1 MDSVQELKN
10 KLFFQ
15 KENGCLTR
23 TGQELV
29 DADSFCND
37 YKAFLDAGKTER
49 ECVTEAVRLAEAKG
63 YVPYN
68 PSVKLNPGDKVYL
81 NNRGKSLVV
90 CRIGSDPLDKGAMI
104 MAAHIDSPRLDI
116 KQVPLYEDKE
126 LAMLKTHYYGGIKK
140 YQWTAIP
147 LALHGV
153 IIRRDMS
160 VVTVAIGEDESDPV
174 FCVTDLLPHL
184 AAEQMKRPAGEIIK
198 GEELNILIGS
208 RPFRTDEKSDRV
220 KLNIANILFEKYG
233 ITEADFLSAELE
245 IVPAFKARDIGF
257 DRSMIG
263 SYGQDDR
270 VCSFPALRALL
281 DHEDVPATTQVVL
294 LADKEEIG
302 SCGAT
307 GMKGAF
313 LRYFFDNIGAPY
325 GIAGH
330 TILSASKCL
339 SADVTA
345 AFDPTFASAFDAQN
359 STYAGKGVALSR
371 YIGSRGKNGTNDA
384 GAEVMTYFTRLF
396 DEAGVVWQTGEMGRV
411 DLGGGGTIAKY
422 VALHDIDTLDVG
434 VPVLSMHSPFEITSK
449 LDVYMAYKAFKAFN
463 ETAE

>member
-23 TGQELV
+23 TDEELKA
-29 DADSFCND
+29 ADSFCED

-49 ECVTEAVRLAEAKG
+49 ECVTEAVRLAEEKG
-63 YVPYN
+63 YRPYD
-68 PSVKLNPGDKVYL
+68 PSVKVNPGDKVYL

-90 CRIGSDPLDKGAMI
+90 CQIGSEPLENGALI

-153 IIRRDMS
+153 IIRKDLS

-220 KLNIANILFEKYG
+220 KLNIANILFEKYC

-270 VCSFPALRALL
+270 VCGYPALRALL
-281 DHEDVPATTQVVL
+281 DCETVPAHTQVVL

-313 LRYFFDNIGAPY
+313 LRYFFDNIGAHY

-339 SADVTA
+339 SADVGA
-345 AFDPTFASAFDAQN
+345 AVDPTFADAHEKMN
-359 STYAGKGVALSR
+359 AAYLNYGPVIMKFT
-371 YIGSRGKNGTNDA
+371 GSRGKGGSNDA
-384 GAEVMTYFTRLF
+384 SAEFMAEVRKTL
-396 DEAGVVWQTGEMGRV
+396 DDANIVWQTSELGRV
-411 DLGGGGTIAKY
+411 DLGGGGTVAAYIAE
-422 VALHDIDTLDVG
+422 LDVDTIDIG
-434 VPVLSMHSPFEITSK
+434 VPVLSMHAPFEITSK
-449 LDVYMAYKAFKAFN
+449 LDVYEMYRAFGAFIK
-463 ETAE
+463 

>member
-1 MDSVQELKN
+1 
-10 KLFFQ
+10 
-15 KENGCLTR
+15 
-23 TGQELV
+23 
-29 DADSFCND
+29 
-37 YKAFLDAGKTER
+37 
-49 ECVTEAVRLAEAKG
+49 
-63 YVPYN
+63 
-68 PSVKLNPGDKVYL
+68 
-81 NNRGKSLVV
+81 
-90 CRIGSDPLDKGAMI
+90 
-104 MAAHIDSPRLDI
+104 
-116 KQVPLYEDKE
+116 
-126 LAMLKTHYYGGIKK
+126 
-140 YQWTAIP
+140 
-147 LALHGV
+147 
-153 IIRRDMS
+153 MS

-339 SADVTA
+339 SADVGA
-345 AFDPTFASAFDAQN
+345 AVDPTFADAHEKLN
-359 STYAGKGVALSR
+359 AAYLNYGPVIMKFT
-371 YIGSRGKNGTNDA
+371 GSRGKGGSNDA
-384 GAEVMTYFTRLF
+384 SAEFMAEVRKTL
-396 DEAGVVWQTGEMGRV
+396 DDANIVWQTSELGRV
-411 DLGGGGTIAKY
+411 DLGGGGTVAAYIAE
-422 VALHDIDTLDVG
+422 LDVDTIDIG
-434 VPVLSMHSPFEITSK
+434 VPVLSMHAPFEITSK
-449 LDVYMAYKAFKAFN
+449 LDVYETYRAFGAFIK
-463 ETAE
+463 